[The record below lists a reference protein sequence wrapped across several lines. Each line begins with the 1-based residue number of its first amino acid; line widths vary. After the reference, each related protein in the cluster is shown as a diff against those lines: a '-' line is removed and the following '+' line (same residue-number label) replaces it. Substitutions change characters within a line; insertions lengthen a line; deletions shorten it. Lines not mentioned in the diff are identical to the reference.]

1 MYYIRPANI
10 SELSFIHGLS
20 YKERSALFT
29 VRYQLI
35 SSFLRSFSAFN
46 RRLPAI
52 GCILLRDT
60 MNFVQ

>member
-1 MYYIRPANI
+1 MRAMYYIRPANI

-35 SSFLRSFSAFN
+35 SSFTEFFG
-46 RRLPAI
+46 I
-52 GCILLRDT
+52 
-60 MNFVQ
+60 